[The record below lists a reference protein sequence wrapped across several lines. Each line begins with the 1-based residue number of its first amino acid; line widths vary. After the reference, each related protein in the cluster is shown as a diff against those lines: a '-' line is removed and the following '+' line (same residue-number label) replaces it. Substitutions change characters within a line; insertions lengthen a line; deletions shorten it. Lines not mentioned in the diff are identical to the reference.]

1 MIQNIIIY
9 RWMCKMIPTKMYYIV
24 FSEEFVCWGRSKI
37 LSPWSNVRHLS
48 TFSVKTFIN
57 IKLRSHGNE
66 QNECFPLAYDRW
78 SVVSLSKYK
87 ISEPKVSLWTI
98 YHLLSMTLSI
108 CVYIV
113 NKFIKNISG
122 YFTVNM
128 DHLIQSHTF
137 TLRKM

>member
-1 MIQNIIIY
+1 
-9 RWMCKMIPTKMYYIV
+9 MCKMIPTKIYYIV
-24 FSEEFVCWGRSKI
+24 FSEEFLCWGRSKI

-48 TFSVKTFIN
+48 TFSLKTFIN

-87 ISEPKVSLWTI
+87 ISEPKVTYWTI
-98 YHLLSMTLSI
+98 PYLISMTHRNLCWI
-108 CVYIV
+108 YCQYIYEDIFWY
-113 NKFIKNISG
+113 FI
-122 YFTVNM
+122 VNM
-128 DHLIQSHTF
+128 DHSIQSHTF